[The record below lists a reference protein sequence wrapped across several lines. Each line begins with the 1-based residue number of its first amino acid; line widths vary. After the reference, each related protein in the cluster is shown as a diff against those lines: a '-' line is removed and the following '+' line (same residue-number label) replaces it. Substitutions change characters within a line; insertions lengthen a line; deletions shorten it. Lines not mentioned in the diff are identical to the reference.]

1 MQMPEIDLKKIKEAR
16 EQIRGMVNKTPCIY
30 SLPLSRIIKKEVFLK
45 LENLQ
50 VTQAFKARGNAY
62 KITLLNKEERE
73 RGVITASSGN
83 HGQGLSLVA
92 LRAGIK
98 AIIVLPEVAPKNKIE
113 KIKENKAEV
122 IIKGKT
128 YDDACNYAH
137 SLSQKMGY
145 VYIPSFDDPDIITGN
160 GSIGVEILEEVPQSQ
175 MIICPIGGGG
185 GISGVALAAKQI
197 KPEIKI
203 VGVEAERA
211 ASMLKSIEAGEI
223 IELPSADTFADGIAV
238 RKPGELNFKIVK
250 KYVDTIVTV
259 SEEEMKFAIFL
270 LAKEAKIVA
279 EGAGASSVAALLS
292 KKVPLKD
299 SSNIVCIIS
308 GGNIDIT
315 LFKSILNNASKS
327 SPRTVV
333 N

>member
-113 KIKENKAEV
+113 KIKENKDEV

-128 YDDACNYAH
+128 
-137 SLSQKMGY
+137 
-145 VYIPSFDDPDIITGN
+145 
-160 GSIGVEILEEVPQSQ
+160 
-175 MIICPIGGGG
+175 
-185 GISGVALAAKQI
+185 
-197 KPEIKI
+197 
-203 VGVEAERA
+203 R
-211 ASMLKSIEAGEI
+211 
-223 IELPSADTFADGIAV
+223 
-238 RKPGELNFKIVK
+238 
-250 KYVDTIVTV
+250 
-259 SEEEMKFAIFL
+259 
-270 LAKEAKIVA
+270 
-279 EGAGASSVAALLS
+279 
-292 KKVPLKD
+292 
-299 SSNIVCIIS
+299 
-308 GGNIDIT
+308 
-315 LFKSILNNASKS
+315 
-327 SPRTVV
+327 
-333 N
+333 